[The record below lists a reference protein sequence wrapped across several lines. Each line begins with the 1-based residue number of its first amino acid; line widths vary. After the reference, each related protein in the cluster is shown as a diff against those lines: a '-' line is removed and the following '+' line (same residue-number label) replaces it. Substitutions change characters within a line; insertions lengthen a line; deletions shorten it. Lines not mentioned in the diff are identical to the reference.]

1 MATNPKAKKIIIW
14 SSVAVILGVGGYFLF
29 QYLKKKKEAGSGSD
43 TPAPDLGTSSPSS
56 SPSSTPNSTPEI
68 SSDRPTSKEDI
79 KAFQNYVI
87 NVKKDTTILGKSGAD
102 GVWGSNSQKAWDK
115 YGADFK
121 KSASPA
127 NDKDLERSINLIL
140 AKASNSAGKATRDYL
155 SKASASFVKLWAKTL
170 DSDKPLFVWSNQ
182 TWRTKTGQ
190 RLLEYDPIGMS
201 LKTNANGI
209 YAYEWADKKSAK
221 KGVSGNVAVGKVRS
235 MTFDGD
241 TIWFYLP
248 DNGGNYKW
256 GKSTDFKKA

>member
-29 QYLKKKKEAGSGSD
+29 QYFKKKKDTGSLSD
-43 TPAPDLGTSSPSS
+43 VPVPNLPTSE
-56 SPSSTPNSTPEI
+56 PSSTPSSTPEV

-87 NVKKDTTILGKSGAD
+87 NVKKDSSILGKSGAD